1 MSDKLYVLENKDD
14 IIWEYGSLE
23 LKKKI
28 LNILNEVYDFK
39 KNIDF
44 DSPIVRE
51 SLSSIIVDKLSGE
64 KEELTKS
71 IRKPTQRRQSD
82 AGSLVF

>member
-14 IIWEYGSLE
+14 IVWEYGSLE

-51 SLSSIIVDKLSGE
+51 SLSSIIVDKLSGK

>member
-14 IIWEYGSLE
+14 IVWEYGSLE

-64 KEELTKS
+64 KKEVTKS